1 MFREEFSAN
10 IREVSVEK
18 IKGDFVIVGGGMAG
32 VCTAIAAARQG
43 LKVVLVQD
51 RPVLGG
57 NASSEVRL
65 WILGATS
72 HMGNNN
78 RWSREGGIIDEI
90 LVENAY
96 RNKEGNP
103 VVLDTVILD
112 KVKSESNIT
121 LLLNTQVYH
130 VDKSAVDLISKVT
143 AFNSQTQ
150 VNYEISSDLF
160 CDASGDGIVAYG
172 AGASYRMGAE
182 NIEEFNEKFAPDP
195 EKYGEMLGH
204 SLYFYTKD
212 AGKPVD
218 YFPPSYAIKD
228 VEKLIPRYRNIS
240 AKDIGCK
247 LWWIELGGRSD
258 TIKDTED
265 IKWELWSVVYG
276 IWDYI
281 KNSGKFPEAKNLTL
295 EWVGNIPGKRESR
308 RFAGYYTLKQDDI
321 IQQTHFDDT
330 IAFGG
335 WAIDLHPADGVYS
348 HESGCTQYH
357 AKGIYEIPYR
367 CYVSKDIKN
376 LFYAGRIISATHVA
390 HGTSRVMATSALG
403 GQAVGYAAAQCLRK
417 NLLPRDLMEPSEM
430 IALQQML
437 NQKGQA
443 IPHKPINIAST
454 LLNDVRIATSS
465 NSHLSDIPPAE
476 EWYKIDY
483 SIAQL
488 LPLAAKVNYSITVE
502 LEAQQDT
509 ILEVELRCSKKRYNY
524 TPDKTIEK
532 KELTLKK
539 GLQQVT
545 IEFANTLEDSQYGF
559 VAFLKNE
566 QVSIRLSDYR
576 QSGIVTVFNK
586 FNRDVNNHGKQ
597 EPPQGSGIDSF
608 EFWCP
613 ERRPLGKNIA
623 MQISPAIVD
632 FSAENVLNGF
642 TRPYLRSNAWV
653 ANSDDD
659 NPTFALEWNEPKT
672 ATEITLFFDTD
683 FDHALESVQYGHPEN
698 IMPFCVQEY
707 CIRNEHGEIVYKQK
721 NNHQSINEIVFEQPI
736 TTKSLRFEF
745 KHPSEHVPASL
756 FQIIIK

>member
-1 MFREEFSAN
+1 MLREEFSAKVRMLSTE
-10 IREVSVEK
+10 I
-18 IKGDFVIVGGGMAG
+18 IKTDFVIVGGGMAG
-32 VCTAIAAARQG
+32 VCAAIAAARQG
-43 LKVVLVQD
+43 LKVVLIQD

-103 VVLDTVILD
+103 VILDTVILD
-112 KVKSESNIT
+112 KVSSEDNIT

-130 VDKSAVDLISKVT
+130 VDKSNDDVISKVT

-150 VNYEISSDLF
+150 VNYEITADLF

-182 NIEEFNEKFAPDP
+182 DKEEFNEQFAPDP

-258 TIKDTED
+258 TIKETED
-265 IKWELWSVVYG
+265 IKWGLWSVVYG

-308 RFAGYYTLKQDDI
+308 RFTGHYTLKQDDI

-403 GQAVGYAAAQCLRK
+403 GQAVGYAAAQCLK
-417 NLLPRDLMEPSEM
+417 KGLLPQDLMEPSEM
-430 IALQQML
+430 TALQQEL
-437 NQKGQA
+437 NQKGQT
-443 IPHKPINIAST
+443 IPHKPINISSSLLKDIRISASGSSV
-454 LLNDVRIATSS
+454 LSEIPAT
-465 NSHLSDIPPAE
+465 N

-488 LPLAAKVNYSITVE
+488 LPLTAKVNYSVTVE

-509 ILEVELRCSKKRYNY
+509 VLNVELRCSKKRYNY
-524 TPDKTIEK
+524 TPDNTVEQ
-532 KELTLKK
+532 KEVALKK
-539 GLQQVT
+539 GKQQVT
-545 IEFANTLEDSQYGF
+545 IEFANSLKDSQYGF

-623 MQISPAIVD
+623 MQISPAIAD
-632 FSAENVLNGF
+632 FDAYNVLNGF
-642 TRPYLRSNAWV
+642 TRPYLKSNAWV
-653 ANSDDD
+653 ANLNDN
-659 NPTFALEWNEPKT
+659 NPTLTLDWDETKLVHG
-672 ATEITLFFDTD
+672 ITLFLDTD

-707 CIRNEHGEIVYKQK
+707 SIRNQDSELIYQQK
-721 NNHQSINEIVFEQPI
+721 NNHQSINEISFEQPFS
-736 TTKSLRFEF
+736 TKKLYFEF
-745 KHPSEHVPASL
+745 KHPSSQVPASI